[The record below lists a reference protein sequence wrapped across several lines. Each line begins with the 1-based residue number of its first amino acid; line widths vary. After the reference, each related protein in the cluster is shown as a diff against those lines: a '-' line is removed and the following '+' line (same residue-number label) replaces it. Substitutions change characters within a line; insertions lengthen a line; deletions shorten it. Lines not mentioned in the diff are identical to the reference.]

1 MKTPW
6 TSNRHPCFQTL
17 RERVGFGRTGHKQV
31 LSHPDLFW
39 SLLYIGPHVI
49 LETLVL
55 HFHSQSSESDIP
67 VWGLPPEA
75 SGDTKRLSLPLYVD
89 FSLNLRK
96 PLKWLLITHSSSSSS
111 LFLNRFSY
119 LVPIRGPYNQGLEVP
134 FYQFSSVQSLS
145 RVRFFATPWTAAR
158 LSSLSF
164 TISWSLLKFMS
175 VETVMAIQPLHSLFP
190 PSPSAFNPFQHQG
203 LF

>member
-1 MKTPW
+1 MKPPW

-17 RERVGFGRTGHKQV
+17 REGVGFGHKQV

-39 SLLYIGPHVI
+39 SLLYIGHHVI

-55 HFHSQSSESDIP
+55 HFHSQSSESDRA

-75 SGDTKRLSLPLYVD
+75 SGDTKGLLYLD

-96 PLKWLLITHSSSSSS
+96 PLKWLLITHSSSPNS

-119 LVPIRGPYNQGLEVP
+119 LVPTRGPYNQGLEVP
-134 FYQFSSVQSLS
+134 FCFILVSKYFCLATYCSALAYITWCKTLIPSWMTCLFWRAVSYQTIMKLVSIRLYW
-145 RVRFFATPWTAAR
+145 RAR
-158 LSSLSF
+158 
-164 TISWSLLKFMS
+164 
-175 VETVMAIQPLHSLFP
+175 A
-190 PSPSAFNPFQHQG
+190 
-203 LF
+203 

>member
-39 SLLYIGPHVI
+39 SLLYICHHVI

-55 HFHSQSSESDIP
+55 HFHSQSSESDIL

-75 SGDTKRLSLPLYVD
+75 SGDTKRLGLLLYLD

-119 LVPIRGPYNQGLEVP
+119 LVPTRGPYNQGLEVP
-134 FYQFSSVQSLS
+134 FCFISSVQFSHSVVSDSLQPHES
-145 RVRFFATPWTAAR
+145 QHARPPW
-158 LSSLSF
+158 
-164 TISWSLLKFMS
+164 
-175 VETVMAIQPLHSLFP
+175 
-190 PSPSAFNPFQHQG
+190 PSPTPGVHWDSRKNCTKKIFMTQIITVVG
-203 LF
+203 SLT